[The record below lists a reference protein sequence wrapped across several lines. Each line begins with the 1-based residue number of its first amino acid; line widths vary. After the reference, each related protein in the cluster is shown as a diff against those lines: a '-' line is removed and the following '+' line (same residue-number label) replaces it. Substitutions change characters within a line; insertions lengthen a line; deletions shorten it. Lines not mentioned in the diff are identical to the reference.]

1 VPFIGRCSAMVGR
14 AQSLYLRSAFARALR
29 LPPLRAQTSPACGV
43 RWHSRKKK
51 VSTPNLRAQAV
62 KTLRESPL
70 LCNRSADQRAVIGS
84 CVQNPKQGHKG
95 LKPFKIL
102 IGPGVSRRVASPI
115 IQFASAY
122 FVPLSGA
129 VVGALSMLPPLSTHF
144 LKNSRSSCDEP
155 LVLPAAGF
163 PA

>member
-1 VPFIGRCSAMVGR
+1 MVGR
-14 AQSLYLRSAFARALR
+14 AQSLYLRSAFARARR

-43 RWHSRKKK
+43 RWHSGKKK

-155 LVLPAAGF
+155 LALPAAGL